1 MPHSTT
7 GVTGLAIAASTFLL
21 LPFAIAMAV
30 RLMRRD
36 VPPALPPQQGQDSS
50 QRLERLERAVDT
62 IAIEMERVSEGQR
75 FLTKL
80 LMERSDTP

>member
-1 MPHSTT
+1 LEADMT
-7 GVTGLAIAASTFLL
+7 GIVIPALTFLL
-21 LPFAIAMAV
+21 LPFAVAMAV

-36 VPPALPPQQGQDSS
+36 PPPALPPPQASDSS
-50 QRLERLERAVDT
+50 ARLERLEHAVET

-80 LMERSDTP
+80 LSDRS

>member
-1 MPHSTT
+1 M
-7 GVTGLAIAASTFLL
+7 TGLAIAAATFLL

-30 RLMRRD
+30 RMMRRD
-36 VPPALPPQQGQDSS
+36 APPALPPQQGQDSAE
-50 QRLERLERAVDT
+50 RLERLERAVDT

-80 LMERSDTP
+80 LTERSDTP